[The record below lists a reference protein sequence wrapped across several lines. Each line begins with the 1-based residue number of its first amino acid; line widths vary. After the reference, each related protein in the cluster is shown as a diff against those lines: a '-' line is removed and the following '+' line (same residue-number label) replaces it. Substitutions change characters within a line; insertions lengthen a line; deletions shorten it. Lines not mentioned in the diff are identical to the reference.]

1 MNAACGRTA
10 LKVCT
15 FETLKEMLS
24 ATENKSMMWPPGP
37 KRSCKKELPQAPRRP
52 WLEEAVR
59 GAQSGRFFFSRKGEA
74 SYVIYLAPP
83 QEPRPRQP
91 RRGGRGRSQEHRAK
105 PFTRRQRHTRR
116 GAAGLPTKGL
126 FIHGGG
132 PLARPRAVAQ
142 SERKKPRWPSPLP
155 STVGPSSLVEATTM
169 PTHGPVKPVE

>member
-37 KRSCKKELPQAPRRP
+37 KLQKKNCRRRSDVHGWRR
-52 WLEEAVR
+52 LFAEHKVED
-59 GAQSGRFFFSRKGEA
+59 FFFSRKGEA

-91 RRGGRGRSQEHRAK
+91 RRGGRGRSHEHRAK

-155 STVGPSSLVEATTM
+155 STVGPSSSLVEATTM